1 MCSINPG
8 NITDLIALLPDINRT
23 WTDKG
28 IRPKVSVSR
37 TCITENGMKFIYISN

>member
-8 NITDLIALLPDINRT
+8 NITDLVALLPDINKT

-28 IRPKVSVSR
+28 IRPKVSIFR
-37 TCITENGMKFIYISN
+37 TCIPEDKMKFIYILN